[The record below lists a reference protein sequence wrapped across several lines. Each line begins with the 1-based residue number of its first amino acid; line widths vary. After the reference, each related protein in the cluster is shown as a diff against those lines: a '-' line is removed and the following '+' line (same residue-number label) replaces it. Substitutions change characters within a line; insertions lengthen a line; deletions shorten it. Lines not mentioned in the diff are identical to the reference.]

1 MRRRFCSAQH
11 SERILMRTQLTIAAS
26 LIVAVVLSAGIPAFD
41 VVAAGQRGDDGEARR
56 YSVDSD
62 GFKAEVLRLDQKIAD
77 AVIRG
82 DTAYVASVTAA
93 DFVMVHGDGW
103 TNGGQP
109 LLTDTKES
117 MLQRV
122 TSKYY
127 DVIDFD
133 SVKAEM
139 HGDIA
144 ITYGR
149 YIAHTTG
156 GTQSQPVDRI
166 VAPDKRWFSVWF
178 ERVYEKR
185 DGKWIYLSHRTVHG
199 PTFGADRQ
207 SVRDK

>member
-1 MRRRFCSAQH
+1 
-11 SERILMRTQLTIAAS
+11 
-26 LIVAVVLSAGIPAFD
+26 
-41 VVAAGQRGDDGEARR
+41 
-56 YSVDSD
+56 
-62 GFKAEVLRLDQKIAD
+62 
-77 AVIRG
+77 
-82 DTAYVASVTAA
+82 VTAA

-166 VAPDKRWFSVWF
+166 VAPNKRWFSVWF

>member
-1 MRRRFCSAQH
+1 
-11 SERILMRTQLTIAAS
+11 
-26 LIVAVVLSAGIPAFD
+26 
-41 VVAAGQRGDDGEARR
+41 
-56 YSVDSD
+56 
-62 GFKAEVLRLDQKIAD
+62 
-77 AVIRG
+77 
-82 DTAYVASVTAA
+82 VTPA

-103 TNGGQP
+103 ATGGEP

-149 YIAHTTG
+149 PYDRRHRSGQAVVLGLVRAGVRKTRRQVDLSVASNGAWSDVRRGPAISARQVIQRSQIPPGTTG
-156 GTQSQPVDRI
+156 RLG
-166 VAPDKRWFSVWF
+166 
-178 ERVYEKR
+178 E
-185 DGKWIYLSHRTVHG
+185 
-199 PTFGADRQ
+199 
-207 SVRDK
+207 